1 MGFEELWDGFQDV
14 TQRTLDGELF
24 TKDVIK
30 YFEKRLAVEQRYQ
43 KELAHLQSVF
53 ATVHEIGTT
62 QTCWLGLRDE
72 TLALSKDRDNI
83 CGQILNLLTDVK
95 SQLNEDRRKRAEL
108 LAKGNKLCKDLA
120 VTEDVHK
127 KARMK
132 YVESRRQQQK
142 TDDALKKAKAQGA
155 KTTKLEKALGKEKQ
169 KAQKADEEYK
179 NTVIQ
184 LATHQ
189 DKFHLED
196 MPALMKEFE
205 HHEMGRLTQTKKHF
219 EQFTWIQSIVG
230 PTTIESTNRL
240 KSKVESL
247 DVKSDL
253 ESYVNQH
260 RPPPDVPPPRA
271 QYMSWDGTIVED
283 VGPSRSKSFAVVFLH
298 FHLLVMIDFQ

>member
-1 MGFEELWDGFQDV
+1 MCS
-14 TQRTLDGELF
+14 
-24 TKDVIK
+24 IK
-30 YFEKRLAVEQRYQ
+30 HNSYF
-43 KELAHLQSVF
+43 S
-53 ATVHEIGTT
+53 TT

-83 CGQILNLLTDVK
+83 CGQILNLLNDVK

-120 VTEDVHK
+120 VTEDIHK